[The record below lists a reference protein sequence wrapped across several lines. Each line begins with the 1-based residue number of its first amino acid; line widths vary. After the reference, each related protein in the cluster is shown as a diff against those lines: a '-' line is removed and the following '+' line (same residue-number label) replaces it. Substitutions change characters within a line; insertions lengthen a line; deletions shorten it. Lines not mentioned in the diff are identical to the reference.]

1 MRGAYENSASP
12 YSVDDFFTGTRRNE
26 DFYRQQQFQFPVDSM
41 PKMGVILPED
51 RIAIRAEEPLPPQQ
65 DFLPVFPDY
74 TILSCAELEAE
85 VKELDNILL
94 TSRFGNQD
102 VRLAYENALAA
113 AQAQYKKKCKPV
125 EVFVDDSKR
134 NIKVEIPPSQS
145 PKTFYDDKE
154 KKPKEEIKVQ
164 QPQKNNAQTYLYIGL
179 GLVALLLIANLL
191 KKEQNA

>member
-1 MRGAYENSASP
+1 MRGAYDNLASP
-12 YSVDDFFTGTRRNE
+12 YSVDDFFTGTRRND
-26 DFYRQQQFQFPVDSM
+26 DFYRQQFQFPVDSM

-51 RIAIRAEEPLPPQQ
+51 RVPVRAIEPLPPQQ

-74 TILSCAELEAE
+74 TILSCAELKNE

-102 VRLAYENALAA
+102 VRLAYENALAS
-113 AQAQYKKKCKPV
+113 AQAELNKKCKSPD
-125 EVFVDDSKR
+125 VFVDDSKR
-134 NIKVEIPPSQS
+134 DIKVEIPPSQS

-154 KKPKEEIKVQ
+154 EKPKEELKVQ

-179 GLVALLLIANLL
+179 GLVALLLITNLL